1 MERYSIIRDKMPRE
15 FVLLQGTG
23 CKWRRCEFC
32 DYHSD
37 VSDDP
42 FEVNRA
48 VLEQVTGEYGVLD
61 VINSGSAFE
70 LDDRTIE
77 MLRRVI
83 EEKKIHTLWCEMHWM
98 YRNRLEEFRL
108 RITDDRLQITDLTPS
123 PAGLPLKQGENTSND
138 VKFVSNLSAGLP
150 LKQGE
155 NTSTDTKFVSNLS
168 AGLPLKQGENTSTD
182 TKFVSNLSTG
192 FSLKQGE
199 NMMLD
204 YRLQSTDNGLQMSD
218 TACRVPTIKFRC
230 GIETFDPELRKRWNK
245 GVPES
250 VTAEEVARYFQGV
263 CLLCCTEGETRERIV
278 RDIELARKHFEY
290 FSVNVF
296 CNNTTKIK
304 RDPELVEWFV
314 REVYPTI
321 KDDPSIEVLIDNTD
335 LGVG

>member
-23 CKWRRCEFC
+23 CRWGRCEFC
-32 DYHSD
+32 DYHTD

-42 FEVNRA
+42 FEVNRR

-61 VINSGSAFE
+61 VINSGSAME

-83 EEKKIHTLWCEMHWM
+83 VEKKIHTLWFEMHWM
-98 YRNRLEEFRL
+98 YRHRLEEFRS
-108 RITDDRLQITDLTPS
+108 RI
-123 PAGLPLKQGENTSND
+123 
-138 VKFVSNLSAGLP
+138 
-150 LKQGE
+150 
-155 NTSTDTKFVSNLS
+155 
-168 AGLPLKQGENTSTD
+168 
-182 TKFVSNLSTG
+182 
-192 FSLKQGE
+192 FSLLHAPYS
-199 NMMLD
+199 ML
-204 YRLQSTDNGLQMSD
+204 
-218 TACRVPTIKFRC
+218 PTIKFRC
-230 GIETFDPELRKRWNK
+230 GVETFDGALRKRWNK
-245 GVPES
+245 GVPEA
-250 VTAEEVARYFQGV
+250 VMAEDVAKYFQGV

-278 RDIELARKHFEY
+278 RDIELARKYFEY

-304 RDPELVEWFV
+304 RDQALVDWFV

-321 KDDPSIEVLIDNTD
+321 KDDPRIEVLIDNTD

>member
-61 VINSGSAFE
+61 VINSGSAME

-77 MLRRVI
+77 LLRRIIV
-83 EEKKIHTLWCEMHWM
+83 EKKIHTLWCEMHWM
-98 YRNRLEEFRL
+98 YRHRLAEFGL
-108 RITDDRLQITDLTPS
+108 RILSLVPTPC
-123 PAGLPLKQGENTSND
+123 
-138 VKFVSNLSAGLP
+138 
-150 LKQGE
+150 
-155 NTSTDTKFVSNLS
+155 
-168 AGLPLKQGENTSTD
+168 
-182 TKFVSNLSTG
+182 
-192 FSLKQGE
+192 SL
-199 NMMLD
+199 L
-204 YRLQSTDNGLQMSD
+204 LAPCSLL
-218 TACRVPTIKFRC
+218 PTIKFRC

-278 RDIELARKHFEY
+278 RDIELARQNFEY

-296 CNNTTKIK
+296 CDNTTKIK

-321 KDDPSIEVLIDNTD
+321 KDDPRIEVLIDNTD

>member
-23 CKWRRCEFC
+23 CRWRRCEFC

-42 FEVNRA
+42 FEVNRQ

-77 MLRRVI
+77 LLQRIIV
-83 EEKKIHTLWCEMHWM
+83 EKNIHTLWCEMHWM
-98 YRNRLEEFRL
+98 YRHRLEQFAQ
-108 RITDDRLQITDLTPS
+108 RILD
-123 PAGLPLKQGENTSND
+123 G
-138 VKFVSNLSAGLP
+138 VSNSQLS
-150 LKQGE
+150 
-155 NTSTDTKFVSNLS
+155 
-168 AGLPLKQGENTSTD
+168 
-182 TKFVSNLSTG
+182 
-192 FSLKQGE
+192 
-199 NMMLD
+199 
-204 YRLQSTDNGLQMSD
+204 
-218 TACRVPTIKFRC
+218 IKFRC
-230 GIETFDPELRKRWNK
+230 GIETFDGALRKRWNK
-245 GVPES
+245 GVPDG
-250 VTAEEVARYFQGV
+250 VPAEEVARYFQGV

-278 RDIELARKHFEY
+278 RDIELAREHFEY

-304 RDPELVEWFV
+304 RDQALVDWFV
-314 REVYPTI
+314 SEVYPTI
-321 KDDPSIEVLIDNTD
+321 KDDPRIEVLIDNTD

>member
-23 CKWRRCEFC
+23 CRWRRCEFC
-32 DYHSD
+32 DYHLD

-42 FEVNRA
+42 FEVNRQ

-77 MLRRVI
+77 LLRRIIVD
-83 EEKKIHTLWCEMHWM
+83 KKIHTLWCEMHWM
-98 YRNRLEEFRL
+98 YRNRLEEFGEQ
-108 RITDDRLQITDLTPS
+108 ITHFARDFYSARHNEQALSALANRKNIQITDCSECEMDSFLTPHFIAKGS
-123 PAGLPLKQGENTSND
+123 KTFGSSFL
-138 VKFVSNLSAGLP
+138 
-150 LKQGE
+150 
-155 NTSTDTKFVSNLS
+155 
-168 AGLPLKQGENTSTD
+168 
-182 TKFVSNLSTG
+182 
-192 FSLKQGE
+192 
-199 NMMLD
+199 
-204 YRLQSTDNGLQMSD
+204 
-218 TACRVPTIKFRC
+218 TIKFRC
-230 GIETFDPELRKRWNK
+230 GVETFDHELRKRWNK
-245 GVPES
+245 GVPEG

-278 RDIELARKHFEY
+278 RDIELAREHFEY

-304 RDPELVEWFV
+304 RDQALVDWFV
-314 REVYPTI
+314 SEVYPTI
-321 KDDPSIEVLIDNTD
+321 KDDPRIEVLIDNTD

>member
-42 FEVNRA
+42 FEVNRQ

-77 MLRRVI
+77 LLRRIIV
-83 EEKKIHTLWCEMHWM
+83 EKNIHTLWCEMHWM
-98 YRNRLEEFRL
+98 YRNRLEEFREQ
-108 RITDDRLQITDLTPS
+108 ITHFVRDFYSARHNEQALSALANRKNIQITD
-123 PAGLPLKQGENTSND
+123 
-138 VKFVSNLSAGLP
+138 
-150 LKQGE
+150 
-155 NTSTDTKFVSNLS
+155 
-168 AGLPLKQGENTSTD
+168 
-182 TKFVSNLSTG
+182 
-192 FSLKQGE
+192 
-199 NMMLD
+199 
-204 YRLQSTDNGLQMSD
+204 NGVQ
-218 TACRVPTIKFRC
+218 VKFRC
-230 GIETFDPELRKRWNK
+230 GVETFDPELRKRWNK
-245 GVPES
+245 GVPEG

-304 RDPELVEWFV
+304 RDQALVDWFV
-314 REVYPTI
+314 SEVYPTI
-321 KDDPSIEVLIDNTD
+321 KDDPRIEVLIDNTD